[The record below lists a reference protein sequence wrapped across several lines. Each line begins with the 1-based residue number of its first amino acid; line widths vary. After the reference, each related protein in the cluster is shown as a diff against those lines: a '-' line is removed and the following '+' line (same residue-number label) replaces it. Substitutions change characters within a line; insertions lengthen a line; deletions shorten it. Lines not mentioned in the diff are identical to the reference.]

1 MIVQKASK
9 TVLTEGEIGEVVAEG
24 LGKRDLAGKRVLVI
38 VPDHTRTAPLAM
50 LFRMLHKLLG
60 GRTAKLD
67 YLVALGTHPA
77 MTDEQMN
84 RLLGLTPDER
94 KTQYRDVGIYNHLWK
109 DRGQLKQ
116 VGVITESEV
125 ARETGGRM
133 RENVPVLLNKM
144 VFDYEHLVI
153 VSPVFPHEVAGFSGG
168 HKYLFPGV
176 AAQEIIDF
184 THWLGAVCTN
194 PVIIGSKD
202 TPVRNVIEKAA
213 SFVGVPRTCLA
224 FVVGSG
230 PSGECDAGAGVAHEA
245 GVPDREHCEAPI
257 AGIFTGDVYEA
268 WSAAAELSARLHI
281 VRVEKPFRKVL
292 SCAPAMYDDIWTAGK
307 CMYKLEPALAD
318 GAELVIYAPHI
329 TEVSYTHG
337 KVIDRIGYHVRDYFL
352 KQMDKFAG
360 VPRGVMAH
368 STHVKGIGTFE
379 GGVEKPRVNVILA
392 TGIPEKRCRKINLG
406 YRDPKTI
413 DPEEWSGREAEGV
426 VLIPKAGEQLCRLA
440 DGSIPR
446 IAGDPGA

>member
-1 MIVQKASK
+1 MIVQKISK
-9 TVLTEGEIGEVVAEG
+9 TALTEREIGEVVAEG
-24 LGKRDLAGKRVLVI
+24 LAKRDLAGKRVLVI

-50 LFRMLHKLLG
+50 LFRMLHENLAGKA
-60 GRTAKLD
+60 AKLD
-67 YLVALGTHPA
+67 YLVALGTHPP

-84 RLLGLTPDER
+84 RLLGLTPAER
-94 KTQYRDVGIYNHLWK
+94 KTQYRDVGIFNHLWK

-133 RENVPVLLNKM
+133 RETVPVLLNKM

-168 HKYLFPGV
+168 HKHLFPGV

-202 TPVRNVIEKAA
+202 TPVRNIIEKAA
-213 SFVGVPRTCLA
+213 SFVSVPRTCLA

-230 PSGECDAGAGVAHEA
+230 PSGECDAGAGAAHAA

-257 AGIFTGDVYEA
+257 GGFFAGDVYEA

-281 VRVEKPFRKVL
+281 VRVDAPFRKVL

-352 KQMDKFAG
+352 KQMEKFAG

-379 GGVEKPRVNVILA
+379 GGIEKPRVNVILA

-406 YRDPKTI
+406 YRDPKSI
-413 DPEEWSGREAEGV
+413 NRSEWEGREKEGIV
-426 VLIPKAGEQLCRLA
+426 VIPKAGEQLYRLA

-446 IAGDPGA
+446 IPGDV